1 MFNKI
6 IVIMKTY
13 SFENLDV
20 WKKSRELVA
29 FVYRIQSTF
38 PSYERYGL
46 GDQMRRAVV
55 SVSSN
60 IVEGNARY
68 SVKEQV
74 HFIEIAV
81 GSLMEVYCQLI
92 IAYDLKYINEEQ
104 LNQCNERIEVVLKLL
119 NGLRYY
125 KINQIT
131 RHTSYVIRHTSS
143 SHSPRGTVPPGRW

>member
-46 GDQMRRAVV
+46 VDQMRRAVV

-60 IVEGNARY
+60 IVEGNARC

-125 KINQIT
+125 KINQISNI
-131 RHTSYVIRHTSS
+131 H
-143 SHSPRGTVPPGRW
+143 

>member
-1 MFNKI
+1 
-6 IVIMKTY
+6 MKTY

-46 GDQMRRAVV
+46 VDQMRRAVV

-92 IAYDLKYINEEQ
+92 LAYDLKYINEEQ

-125 KINQIT
+125 KINQISNI
-131 RHTSYVIRHTSS
+131 H
-143 SHSPRGTVPPGRW
+143 

>member
-6 IVIMKTY
+6 NRIMKTY

-46 GDQMRRAVV
+46 GDQLRRAVV

-60 IVEGNARY
+60 IAEGNARY
-68 SVKEQV
+68 SLKEQI

-81 GSLMEVYCQLI
+81 GSLMEVYCQLTL
-92 IAYDLKYINEEQ
+92 AYDLKYINEDQ
-104 LNQCNERIEVVLKLL
+104 LKQCNERIETVHKLL
-119 NGLRYY
+119 NGLRYH
-125 KINQIT
+125 KVSQISNI
-131 RHTSYVIRHTSS
+131 H
-143 SHSPRGTVPPGRW
+143 

>member
-92 IAYDLKYINEEQ
+92 LAYDLKYINEEQ

-119 NGLRYY
+119 NGLPYY
-125 KINQIT
+125 KINQISNI
-131 RHTSYVIRHTSS
+131 H
-143 SHSPRGTVPPGRW
+143 

>member
-1 MFNKI
+1 
-6 IVIMKTY
+6 MKTY

-46 GDQMRRAVV
+46 VDQMRRAVV

-125 KINQIT
+125 KINQISNI
-131 RHTSYVIRHTSS
+131 H
-143 SHSPRGTVPPGRW
+143 

>member
-46 GDQMRRAVV
+46 VDQMRRAVV

-125 KINQIT
+125 KINQISNI
-131 RHTSYVIRHTSS
+131 H
-143 SHSPRGTVPPGRW
+143 

>member
-1 MFNKI
+1 
-6 IVIMKTY
+6 
-13 SFENLDV
+13 
-20 WKKSRELVA
+20 
-29 FVYRIQSTF
+29 
-38 PSYERYGL
+38 
-46 GDQMRRAVV
+46 MRRAVV

-60 IVEGNARY
+60 IVEGNAGY

-92 IAYDLKYINEEQ
+92 LAYDLKYINEEQ

-125 KINQIT
+125 KINQISNI
-131 RHTSYVIRHTSS
+131 H
-143 SHSPRGTVPPGRW
+143 

>member
-1 MFNKI
+1 
-6 IVIMKTY
+6 MKTY

-38 PSYERYGL
+38 LSYERYGL

-125 KINQIT
+125 KINQISNI
-131 RHTSYVIRHTSS
+131 H
-143 SHSPRGTVPPGRW
+143 

>member
-1 MFNKI
+1 
-6 IVIMKTY
+6 MKTY

-46 GDQMRRAVV
+46 VDQMRRAVV

-104 LNQCNERIEVVLKLL
+104 LNQCNERIEVVFKLL

-125 KINQIT
+125 KINQISNI
-131 RHTSYVIRHTSS
+131 H
-143 SHSPRGTVPPGRW
+143 

>member
-104 LNQCNERIEVVLKLL
+104 LNQCNERIEVVFKLL

-125 KINQIT
+125 KINQISNI
-131 RHTSYVIRHTSS
+131 H
-143 SHSPRGTVPPGRW
+143 